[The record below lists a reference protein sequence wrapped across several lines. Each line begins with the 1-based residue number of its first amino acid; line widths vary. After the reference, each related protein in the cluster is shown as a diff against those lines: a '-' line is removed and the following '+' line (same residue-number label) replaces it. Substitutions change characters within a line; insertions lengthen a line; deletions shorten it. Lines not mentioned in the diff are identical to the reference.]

1 MELRNKKFTSFI
13 DLNKKKAPTGT
24 PQQKNNNTKNTK
36 ATQNQTKT
44 APAKTTQTKRK
55 AVPAKT
61 TQTKK
66 KAVPAKTTQ
75 NKKQKR
81 KSATGNSQNMVNVE
95 DNDQQYIVNIETNAL
110 LDPENKI
117 PTEVLQQLKLMKRA
131 AQENAL
137 LHLEN
142 STLQLYEYAIKKMLR
157 KYFPITDMLDL
168 IDQHKEIVD
177 MLQKN
182 KLDYKI
188 SRFKILFSA
197 LNHYMRFFEN
207 SDEKKEAIKNYKTL
221 LPFTR

>member
-24 PQQKNNNTKNTK
+24 PQQKNNNTKNTE
-36 ATQNQTKT
+36 A
-44 APAKTTQTKRK
+44 
-55 AVPAKT
+55 AKT

-66 KAVPAKTTQ
+66 KAVPAKTTQNKKKAGPVKTTQ